1 LTEEGL
7 LLATTNQ
14 GKIKE
19 LKARLKSLPLGIF
32 SLKDIQL
39 TQVFEEE
46 GMTFLENARG
56 KSLYYSRYWKYLTL
70 AEDSGIEIDY
80 LNGGP
85 GVYSARFAGPDASD
99 EDNLQKVL
107 RLLDRIP
114 TEKRKARFISCM
126 VLSQSGQI
134 ITEIQERA
142 DGIITSEKK
151 GNEGFG
157 YDPIFFYPPLGK
169 TFAELSP
176 DQKNVVSHR
185 GRALDKLCAF
195 LLEYL
200 T

>member
-1 LTEEGL
+1 MTEEGL